1 MSKKKWS
8 TVNFIVSI
16 AVVLG
21 AFVVF
26 SLNRNEEPSGSA
38 KPERSQAKQIDE
50 QIKKPIE
57 NGYKIETLS
66 APPAEILGTAKHG
79 GGVAIDP
86 PAVPGSNISS
96 PQNEVAARLSTEM
109 ANQLKGPPPELPE
122 DLRRQLEAPPTELPD
137 DLKAQLN
144 APPPP
149 LPDDIKRA
157 LETPPRVVSI
167 DEVNGTGA
175 GTGASPQASPP
186 AIGE

>member
-1 MSKKKWS
+1 MVGMSKKKWS

-26 SLNRNEEPSGSA
+26 SLNRNEGPSGSA
-38 KPERSQAKQIDE
+38 KPEQSQPKQSVE
-50 QIKKPIE
+50 QVKKPSE
-57 NGYKIETLS
+57 SGYKIETLS
-66 APPAEILGTAKHG
+66 APPAEILGAVKHDG
-79 GGVAIDP
+79 GSTNEP
-86 PAVPGSNISS
+86 PAVPGANISS

-109 ANQLKGPPPELPE
+109 ANQMKSPPPELPE

-175 GTGASPQASPP
+175 SPQASPP